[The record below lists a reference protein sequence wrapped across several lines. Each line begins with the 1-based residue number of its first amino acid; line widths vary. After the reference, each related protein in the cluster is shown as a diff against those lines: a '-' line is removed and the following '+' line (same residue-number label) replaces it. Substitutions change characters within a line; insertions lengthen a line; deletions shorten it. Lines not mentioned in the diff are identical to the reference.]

1 MNFHF
6 AFAICSGYEED
17 AVEVF
22 EPFLKALPQMTYE
35 NMQNAFDVSRNIS
48 ENAIYRRA
56 MEKKPLRSLI
66 FQVTAIIWNW
76 NSSVCTFR
84 ADCYWSVRSRFGT
97 LHFPDR
103 RYLYTYIFLSV
114 KTSARHLKHW
124 KHHFSRDPLTRSVNR
139 LPNTYSYI
147 PHGAPYDVI
156 LQESN
161 RNR

>member
-66 FQVTAIIWNW
+66 FQVTAII
-76 NSSVCTFR
+76 
-84 ADCYWSVRSRFGT
+84 
-97 LHFPDR
+97 
-103 RYLYTYIFLSV
+103 
-114 KTSARHLKHW
+114 
-124 KHHFSRDPLTRSVNR
+124 
-139 LPNTYSYI
+139 
-147 PHGAPYDVI
+147 
-156 LQESN
+156 
-161 RNR
+161 